1 MQNPVFT
8 KLNPT
13 QIINKINK
21 ISSIIFF
28 LNLVIPKRINN
39 NIINFKYIV
48 IFDKVGSNVQI
59 KCNIFKHIRMALYS
73 LVAPAPAAAAAVAA
87 STEFKY

>member
-13 QIINKINK
+13 PIINKINK
-21 ISSIIFF
+21 ISSIIF
-28 LNLVIPKRINN
+28 LNLVIPKMINN

-48 IFDKVGSNVQI
+48 IFDKIGSNVQI
-59 KCNIFKHIRMALYS
+59 KCNVFKISEWLYI
-73 LVAPAPAAAAAVAA
+73 P
-87 STEFKY
+87 